1 MKNSKSYQKSHR
13 GDSTNWNH
21 LDASLAKKILKK
33 IEKRSAKLIA
43 EIKKN
48 NHAN

>member
-1 MKNSKSYQKSHR
+1 MEKIIECYHQ
-13 GDSTNWNH
+13 TT
-21 LDASLAKKILKK
+21 DASLAKKILKK